1 MLYKKSTADWR
12 QIGDKRI
19 YARSLWE
26 ANFARYLQW
35 QKEREEIVDWEHEP
49 KTFWFTKILR
59 GVNSYKPD
67 FLITTKEGHY
77 WVEVKGYYDTKSMTK
92 IRRMRKFFP
101 EEKLVLIDANWF
113 EKNNNIMR
121 GIIPLWEKGT

>member
-1 MLYKKSTADWR
+1 MLHKKSTADWR

-35 QKEREEIVDWEHEP
+35 QKEREDIVDWEHEP

-67 FLITTKEGHY
+67 FLITTKESHY
-77 WVEVKGYYDTKSMTK
+77 WVEVKGYYDAKSITK

-101 EEKLVLIDANWF
+101 EEKLLLIDANWF
-113 EKNNNIMR
+113 EKNNSKMR
-121 GIIPLWEKGT
+121 LIIPSWEIGT